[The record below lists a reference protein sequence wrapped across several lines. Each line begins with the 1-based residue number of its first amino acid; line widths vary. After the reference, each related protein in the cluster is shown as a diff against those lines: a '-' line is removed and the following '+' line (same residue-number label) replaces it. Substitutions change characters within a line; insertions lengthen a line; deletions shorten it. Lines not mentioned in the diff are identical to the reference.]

1 MGFFDKA
8 KHFMGGHG
16 VKVQHTVIE
25 RQDPLQVTL
34 PIGDTVVKGKFNVTA
49 DKECEVLSMKA
60 AFLAEFVHPDG
71 RVEEVTLG
79 EDVFP
84 EPNTSRSDDMLKYPY
99 KISSGAT
106 QEDFFSIFMQKDIT
120 SLLSDKSWPKE
131 KVRFFVKTMVD
142 VKGSPFDPNTKNE
155 ITISAA

>member
-34 PIGDTVVKGKFNVTA
+34 PMGDTVVKGKFNVTA
-49 DKECEVLSMKA
+49 DKDCEVLSMKA
-60 AFLAEFVHPDG
+60 SFLAEFVHPDG
-71 RVEEVTLG
+71 RVEEVMMG
-79 EDVFP
+79 ADVFP

-99 KISSGAT
+99 ALAGGAT
-106 QEDFFSIFMQKDIT
+106 QEDFFIIHLEKDIPT
-120 SLLSDKSWPKE
+120 LLSDKQWPKD

-142 VKGSPFDPNTKNE
+142 VKGSPFDPDTRNE
-155 ITISAA
+155 VKVIA